1 MKPDIHNNLL
11 QLLSANAM
19 ILVSAEITP
28 GFTNEMEECFVGM
41 ASYVTDKI
49 NKDLQTDFANG

>member
-41 ASYVTDKI
+41 ASYVT
-49 NKDLQTDFANG
+49 G